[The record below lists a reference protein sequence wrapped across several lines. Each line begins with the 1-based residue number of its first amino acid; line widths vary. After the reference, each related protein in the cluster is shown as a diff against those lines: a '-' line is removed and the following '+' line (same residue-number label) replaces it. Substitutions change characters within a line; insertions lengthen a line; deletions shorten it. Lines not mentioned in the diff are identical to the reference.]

1 MYTSVGESAWKTL
14 GEKGKNEW
22 YKKFDEERKTNINN
36 FTALVRRM
44 YTEHTKR
51 HPDYETAFESI
62 VHFND
67 FSTDSD
73 SSSSS
78 SESD

>member
-1 MYTSVGESAWKTL
+1 MRVSQAESTWKNL
-14 GEKGKNEW
+14 GEKEKSTW
-22 YKKFDEERKTNINN
+22 YKKFNEMREKNIDD

-73 SSSSS
+73 SSGY
-78 SESD
+78 DFDF